1 MGGQIAAAVVHLVG
15 WDVAF
20 WFGCSCFVV
29 HYFERPGELE
39 SGLHYSIPEQELKLE
54 LCRTRVWL
62 CGNIMDPADSGSPS
76 TPSQCR
82 YFAEFNP
89 KSSSP
94 CPSIFLSLG
103 SRGFLC
109 RLSLLTTWNGQVVW
123 NTILRYFVVAFGRFV
138 WTVDFDMIGTAFGRV
153 RNQ

>member
-1 MGGQIAAAVVHLVG
+1 
-15 WDVAF
+15 
-20 WFGCSCFVV
+20 
-29 HYFERPGELE
+29 
-39 SGLHYSIPEQELKLE
+39 LKLE

-76 TPSQCR
+76 TSSQCH
-82 YFAEFNP
+82 YCADFNL

-109 RLSLLTTWNGQVVW
+109 RLSLLTSWNGQVVW
-123 NTILRYFVVAFGRFV
+123 TTILRCFAVAFGGFV
-138 WTVDFDMIGTAFGRV
+138 
-153 RNQ
+153 